1 MCNRFEETS
10 AVLLAAHLRQS
21 GLDPTAHTT
30 TPMLS
35 WAGGCVACGC
45 CPQHP
50 GVNKYGQPML
60 SVVSKLSGKRLHREA
75 LILGLIKP
83 MSSRDQ
89 RWLDRFEEAVRRDY
103 NEGVQAGE

>member
-1 MCNRFEETS
+1 
-10 AVLLAAHLRQS
+10 
-21 GLDPTAHTT
+21 
-30 TPMLS
+30 
-35 WAGGCVACGC
+35 
-45 CPQHP
+45 
-50 GVNKYGQPML
+50 ML